1 MMHVIK
7 LFLFEPVNF
16 GLTLVVLTWRVL
28 ASIVLNLF
36 LHYILKI
43 FSQWRVAMLGHIT

>member
-1 MMHVIK
+1 MHVINE

-16 GLTLVVLTWRVL
+16 ELTLVVPTYR
-28 ASIVLNLF
+28 ASTSIVLNLF

-43 FSQWRVAMLGHIT
+43 FSQWRI